1 MGVRAVSGKSRV
13 VLAALTAWVGIASA
27 EELTNPVRGNAE
39 VAGQGEV
46 LFNVM
51 NCDGCHGIGAL
62 GFVGPSL
69 VDGRW
74 RFGGDDAATFHSI
87 RDGRPH
93 GMPAYGAM
101 LPDAVIWQIVTYLQ
115 SQPVPK
121 DVPTIAWP

>member
-1 MGVRAVSGKSRV
+1 VTSRAMLV
-13 VLAALTAWVGIASA
+13 VLTALAGIASA
-27 EELTNPVRGNAE
+27 DEPTNPVRGNAE

-51 NCDGCHGIGAL
+51 NCDGCHGAGGL

-74 RFGGDDAATFHSI
+74 RFGGDDAAIFQSI

-93 GMPAYGAM
+93 GMPAYRAM
-101 LPDAVIWQIVTYLQ
+101 LPDAVIWQLVTYLQ

>member
-1 MGVRAVSGKSRV
+1 MSHLML
-13 VLAALTAWVGIASA
+13 VLLTAVGGIASA
-27 EELTNPVRGNAE
+27 DEPANPAPGDAE
-39 VAGQGEV
+39 VARQGGV

-51 NCDGCHGIGAL
+51 NCDGCHGAGGL

-74 RFGGDDAATFHSI
+74 RFGGDDAAIFRSI

-93 GMPAYGAM
+93 GMPAYRS
-101 LPDAVIWQIVTYLQ
+101 LLSDPVIWQLVTYLL

-121 DVPTIAWP
+121 DVPTLAWP

>member
-1 MGVRAVSGKSRV
+1 MSGMCRVMVAV
-13 VLAALTAWVGIASA
+13 LTALAGIASA
-27 EELTNPVRGNAE
+27 DEPTNPVGGDAK

-51 NCDGCHGIGAL
+51 NCDGCHGAGGL

-74 RFGGDDAATFHSI
+74 RFGGDDAAIFHSI

-101 LPDAVIWQIVTYLQ
+101 LPDAVIWQLVTYLQ
-115 SQPVPK
+115 SQPLPK

>member
-1 MGVRAVSGKSRV
+1 MSRV
-13 VLAALTAWVGIASA
+13 ALTVLTAMAGVASA
-27 EELTNPVRGNAE
+27 GEPTNPVRGNAE
-39 VAGQGEV
+39 VAAQGGV

-51 NCDGCHGIGAL
+51 NCDGCHGTGGL
-62 GFVGPSL
+62 GYVGPSL

-74 RFGGDDAATFHSI
+74 RFGGEDAAIFQSI

-101 LPDAVIWQIVTYLQ
+101 LPDPVIWQLVTYLQ

-121 DVPTIAWP
+121 DVPTLAWP